1 MLSFSIPVKSGDTK
15 KFFDFTVES
24 RVLLF
29 AGSRY
34 LSVNNQTSSDLI
46 NAFGSIGFSF
56 LIGCATGVDE
66 SFRRALSCSDYKD
79 RTIVALAFPQ
89 RVNRCY
95 GLNSMVVS
103 RGMPPKIAL
112 AKRTIWMSSYC
123 SLLILFP
130 SDPIGKPQPLL
141 SKELGK
147 GSALAFNNAIKN
159 NKPVFVVS
167 GSSPKESDLYTVLPS
182 NLFGVID
189 GYWCIPN
196 VYKNTGLCNE
206 TPYNPTAII

>member
-1 MLSFSIPVKSGDTK
+1 MTFP
-15 KFFDFTVES
+15 
-24 RVLLF
+24 
-29 AGSRY
+29 
-34 LSVNNQTSSDLI
+34 
-46 NAFGSIGFSF
+46 
-56 LIGCATGVDE
+56 
-66 SFRRALSCSDYKD
+66 
-79 RTIVALAFPQ
+79 TIVALAFPQ

-103 RGMPPKIAL
+103 RDNIPPKIAL

-130 SDPIGKPQPLL
+130 SDPIGK
-141 SKELGK
+141 
-147 GSALAFNNAIKN
+147 GSALAFNNAVKN
-159 NKPVFVVS
+159 NKPIFVVS

-206 TPYNPTAII
+206 IAYHPTAAI